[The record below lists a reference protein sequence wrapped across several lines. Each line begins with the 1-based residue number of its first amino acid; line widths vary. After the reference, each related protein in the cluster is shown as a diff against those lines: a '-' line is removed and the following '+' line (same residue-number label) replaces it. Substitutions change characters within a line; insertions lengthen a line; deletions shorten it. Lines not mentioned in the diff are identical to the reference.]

1 MPAVAPI
8 PANAGIGLEATAG
21 ALKAFTCT
29 LAVQG
34 EGGVGGR
41 IGVMVDMVSTSNTI
55 SRIPLAGHKGG
66 ATAPGTNGNRV
77 VGTIHSCFIFIRSK
91 EIQIQCFHE
100 HHQHKNST

>member
-8 PANAGIGLEATAG
+8 PAQAGIGFKATAG

-66 ATAPGTNGNRV
+66 ATAPGTNGNRA